1 MALPPII
8 SNSPIFKLFKS
19 NSPANGQTNTDQAKA
34 QALKDTVSI
43 STAAA
48 RGLKL
53 SGTALIKDDGEARDV
68 AQQARE
74 QLAEHD
80 TALGLDPKFG

>member
-19 NSPANGQTNTDQAKA
+19 SSPANGQTNSDQAKA
-34 QALKDTVSI
+34 QALKDSVSI

-48 RGLKL
+48 RGQKL
-53 SGTALIKDDGEARDV
+53 TDKSLIADEAQARD
-68 AQQARE
+68 AARQARE
-74 QLAEHD
+74 DLAAND
-80 TALGLDPKFG
+80 VSLGLDPKFG